1 MEIFYKDVKEL
12 HFYLVDDKVEGD
24 DEIIPFISSLTK
36 IKKEVTKSGFRNMF
50 SKDERAV
57 WLRIFEHISI
67 DETPKDKSTDKGD
80 SKG

>member
-12 HFYLVDDKVEGD
+12 HFYLVDDKIEGD
-24 DEIIPFISSLTK
+24 DEITPFISSLTK

-50 SKDERAV
+50 SKDERTV
-57 WLRIFEHISI
+57 WLRIFEHIVI
-67 DETPKDKSTDKGD
+67 DEASKDKSTDKGD